1 MDSSEVKELVD
12 EMGDSIDQLETSL
25 APLLK
30 QSLASST
37 SKLPLLDKAKLYV
50 LATYAIDSVLF
61 SYLRLNGQNI
71 KDHPVVQE
79 ITRVRSYFQ
88 KIKEAETGPTQRNAT
103 LDKDAAARF
112 IKHGLSG
119 NDKYDQARQD
129 RLAAE
134 KAGAKRKA
142 EELEASA
149 QWGSQNRFAG
159 AAKRMKAEE
168 SSVPVV
174 KADAASD
181 DDDATLES
189 KAEKKAAKHQ
199 RRMERKMAKQS
210 PADTP
215 APDAGAEGSS
225 AAAPGETEGKKR
237 KGPRSNHETFEAL
250 LNGPI
255 EKKDKK
261 KKRKSRGEVRQE
273 LEDKRAR
280 EMK

>member
-1 MDSSEVKELVD
+1 MDSSEVTEMVD
-12 EMGDSIDQLETSL
+12 DMRLSIDDLESAL
-25 APLLK
+25 APLLNA
-30 QSLASST
+30 SLASNT
-37 SKLPLLDKAKLYV
+37 SKLPLLDMAKLYV

-71 KDHPVVQE
+71 KEHPVVQE

-88 KIKEAETGPTQRNAT
+88 KIKEAETGPAQRTAT

-142 EELEASA
+142 EEFEASA
-149 QWGSQNRFAG
+149 QWGSQNRFANV
-159 AAKRMKAEE
+159 AKRMKAEE
-168 SSVPVV
+168 ASVPVV
-174 KADAASD
+174 KADDASD
-181 DDDATLES
+181 DEEDGAAGES
-189 KAEKKAAKHQ
+189 RAEKKAAKHQ

-210 PADTP
+210 PAD
-215 APDAGAEGSS
+215 SS
-225 AAAPGETEGKKR
+225 AEAGNEEDAAGGSGEAVGKKR
-237 KGPRSNHETFEAL
+237 RAPRSNHETFEAL

-255 EKKDKK
+255 PKKEKKGR
-261 KKRKSRGEVRQE
+261 KRKSKGDGQ
-273 LEDKRAR
+273 
-280 EMK
+280 